1 MSSIKVSWR
10 GIQSA
15 ADECDSHRQE
25 LADHI
30 SSLRGIKSCRAMSG
44 GEFSAIYKVLDQV
57 IDGLEDEKRSLK
69 SLSDGLTAVKKEY
82 TEFENKIAGN
92 IRSVSAE
99 DVEAEEHSFEF
110 PWSDL
115 WSMISEGG
123 IVGSGIAA
131 AANMVTEEWSIG
143 SIIDTAG
150 YGISAIGDAAEA
162 AANGTETDWAEALFG
177 LDDVFKEMDFTDLTG
192 AQRAGK
198 AFKQS
203 LINSWDDLIPDMK
216 LFDSGAKFTERL
228 SSFAKWAG
236 PILTVGS
243 NLFENIEEFKGQDG
257 KTGRIIAETAV
268 ESAVDIGLGIAATA
282 GVTAAAAALI
292 GEDDAIVLDGLGDP
306 TVVGGRQGARAGSAR
321 ASLEVHEQRQVVVG
335 VLRIADNPVEQLDAL
350 RCSGYRGREGA
361 HAHRHSHREQ
371 GGLEPAPV
379 EGHVDGVVLDIESG
393 YMVAGEFRH
402 GGSSKSV
409 LVALHHATG

>member
-44 GEFSAIYKVLDQV
+44 GEFSAIYKVLDKV

-203 LINSWDDLIPDMK
+203 LINGWDDLIPDMK

-243 NLFENIEEFKGQDG
+243 SLVENIEEFKGQDG

-268 ESAVDIGLGIAATA
+268 ESAVDIGLGIAATV
-282 GVTAAAAALI
+282 GVTTAAAALGITAAPAVAIGAAAVGVTWAANSVCEWITGGKDI
-292 GEDDAIVLDGLGDP
+292 GEVAADAVCNAGEAIVD
-306 TVVGGRQGARAGSAR
+306 A
-321 ASLEVHEQRQVVVG
+321 ASDL
-335 VLRIADNPVEQLDAL
+335 
-350 RCSGYRGREGA
+350 
-361 HAHRHSHREQ
+361 
-371 GGLEPAPV
+371 
-379 EGHVDGVVLDIESG
+379 
-393 YMVAGEFRH
+393 
-402 GGSSKSV
+402 GSSIKSGWDSFTQW
-409 LVALHHATG
+409 AFG